1 MSEQFLFL
9 ITSFAIETENIA
21 GEAYRLIRQSP
32 PYNFLLFYSVFFYV
46 LYRVFTNFTR
56 KKKVFTYKIIDEH
69 DEAVVAKTL
78 NQKNK
83 EIAEFLDSI
92 GSGNTKSVDYSKKL
106 ESVKQEVAL
115 IQSLYNEFQSEIL
128 DSYREISS
136 SLKPPFMK

>member
-83 EIAEFLDSI
+83 EIAEFLESI
-92 GSGNTKSVDYSKKL
+92 GSDNTKSVDYSKKL

>member
-32 PYNFLLFYSVFFYV
+32 PYNFLLFYAVFFYV

-83 EIAEFLDSI
+83 EIAEFLESI
-92 GSGNTKSVDYSKKL
+92 GSDNTKSVDYSKKL